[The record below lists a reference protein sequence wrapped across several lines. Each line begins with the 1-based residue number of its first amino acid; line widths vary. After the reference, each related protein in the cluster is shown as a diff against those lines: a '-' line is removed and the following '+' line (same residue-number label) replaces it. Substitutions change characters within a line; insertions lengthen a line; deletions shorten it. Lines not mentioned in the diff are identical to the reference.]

1 MSEPAKVRVIRADN
15 PSPRTGPGTNSFLI
29 GTEEVAVIDPGPDD
43 PAHVAAILEAAEG
56 RISHIL
62 VTHPHLDHSAAVPRL
77 AAATGAP
84 VMAFGSAEAGRS
96 PPMQRLAEAGAMG
109 GGEGADAAFRPDVT
123 LADGDVL
130 RGAGWEIT
138 AVHTPGHMGSH
149 LSFRLGDAVLC
160 GDLVM
165 GWATTLISPPD
176 GDLVDYLRSLERLA
190 LLAPRVLYP
199 AHGDPVTDPLPRLA
213 ELAAHRRARTAQIL
227 AALDAA
233 PGTAEALAARIY
245 TKIPAAL
252 LPAATRNVLAH
263 LVALGDL
270 GAVVPEG
277 GLTAGAVWSRA

>member
-15 PSPRTGPGTNSFLI
+15 PSPLTGPGTNSFLI

-84 VMAFGSAEAGRS
+84 VMAFSTAEAGRS
-96 PPMQRLAEAGAMG
+96 PPMQRLAEAGAVG

-245 TKIPAAL
+245 TEIPAAL

-277 GLTAGAVWSRA
+277 GLTAGAVWSRP